1 MFDLVL
7 SLHEGPNGIHG
18 ELFYKTDL
26 FESATIQRMTTHF
39 LALLEGVVANPE
51 QTVSALP
58 LLTQG
63 ERRQLLVEWNDTEKA
78 SPRDKWVHQLFEE
91 QAERTPG
98 AVAVLAPLPS
108 QSNGESAGS
117 LPIGNEELTYR
128 ELNTRANQLAHYLKK
143 RGVGPEALVG
153 ICVERSLEM
162 ITGILGVLKAGAAYV
177 PLDPNYPAER
187 LAHIFDD
194 ARMRLVLTQK
204 RLTESFSQFGL
215 EVLWLD
221 SEWEK
226 ICREPG
232 ENPSVQVT
240 AENLAY
246 VIYTSGSTGKPKGVG
261 VAHRPLANY
270 TQVASELFAL
280 SSNDRVL
287 QFASI
292 SFDTSVEEIFPCLTR
307 GATLV
312 LRTDAMLDG
321 AASFLETCNEWGV
334 NVVDLPTAYWHEL
347 IDPMVREGLT
357 LPGCLRLMIIGGE
370 RAVPSQLMNWH
381 RAVGD
386 RAQLLN
392 TYGPTEATVA
402 ATVWE
407 LNGTVSENESLREVP
422 LGRPIANAQ
431 IYILDSHLQPVP
443 IGVAGDLYIG
453 GAGLARGYL
462 NHSDQTADKFIPN
475 PFSHRPGERLYR
487 TGDLGRYLSDGDI
500 EFLGRIDHQVKV
512 RGYRIELGEIE
523 AVLSCHPQVRHAVVL
538 AREDASGEHSTTPRV
553 NKRLVAYV
561 VAAQAP
567 APSPSDLRSFLQA
580 TLPEYMI
587 PSVFV
592 FLDSLPLTSRGKVD
606 RRVLPEPDQSSPELE
621 CDFVAPRTP
630 IEKSMAEIWREVLKL
645 ERIGVKDNF
654 FSLGGHSLLAMQ
666 VVYRVEK
673 QFRLEVPLRVLFKN
687 PTLEQLARFVHDRCA
702 ANEYGENV
710 EGILSEIEALSDD
723 AAWSLLGD
731 KNRLGQA

>member
-1 MFDLVL
+1 
-7 SLHEGPNGIHG
+7 
-18 ELFYKTDL
+18 
-26 FESATIQRMTTHF
+26 
-39 LALLEGVVANPE
+39 
-51 QTVSALP
+51 
-58 LLTQG
+58 
-63 ERRQLLVEWNDTEKA
+63 
-78 SPRDKWVHQLFEE
+78 
-91 QAERTPG
+91 
-98 AVAVLAPLPS
+98 
-108 QSNGESAGS
+108 
-117 LPIGNEELTYR
+117 
-128 ELNTRANQLAHYLKK
+128 
-143 RGVGPEALVG
+143 
-153 ICVERSLEM
+153 
-162 ITGILGVLKAGAAYV
+162 
-177 PLDPNYPAER
+177 
-187 LAHIFDD
+187 
-194 ARMRLVLTQK
+194 
-204 RLTESFSQFGL
+204 
-215 EVLWLD
+215 
-221 SEWEK
+221 
-226 ICREPG
+226 
-232 ENPSVQVT
+232 
-240 AENLAY
+240 
-246 VIYTSGSTGKPKGVG
+246 
-261 VAHRPLANY
+261 
-270 TQVASELFAL
+270 
-280 SSNDRVL
+280 
-287 QFASI
+287 
-292 SFDTSVEEIFPCLTR
+292 
-307 GATLV
+307 
-312 LRTDAMLDG
+312 
-321 AASFLETCNEWGV
+321 
-334 NVVDLPTAYWHEL
+334 
-347 IDPMVREGLT
+347 
-357 LPGCLRLMIIGGE
+357 
-370 RAVPSQLMNWH
+370 
-381 RAVGD
+381 
-386 RAQLLN
+386 
-392 TYGPTEATVA
+392 
-402 ATVWE
+402 
-407 LNGTVSENESLREVP
+407 LREVP